1 MSRASKGEV
10 LQVGRE
16 QPMALARL
24 DIARMVRPVLPVL
37 AGVVFL
43 ELAIGA
49 LGPVA
54 AVQLVER
61 GASASLVGLVSSSY
75 YAGFLIGALFGHRVI
90 DRVGHIRAFSALAV
104 LAADAVLLHALIA

>member
-75 YAGFLIGALFGHRVI
+75 YAGFLLSLI
-90 DRVGHIRAFSALAV
+90 HI
-104 LAADAVLLHALIA
+104 